1 MKKLIGTLIVS
12 LLAATASAETGRLF
26 FDTAGNGGTNEG
38 AHPGF
43 AVAPGNPQLGQGGGR
58 LYLYWQ
64 FGLASGQGQSVLG
77 LNYNVTVDGG
87 ALTGA
92 MNFQNP
98 NVGGFLGPR
107 WQPVMGN
114 PAPNPAVNPGGPTQ
128 RFTAINVQAFGLKND
143 AAAVNLDTQYNA
155 ASNSTILGYVDVESQ
170 GGEVYLTVD
179 TLGIA
184 IAGGSPNDDIFMGFG
199 DNPVKAGGDPGRRT
213 SIADATIV
221 PEPASMLLLGLGALA
236 LRRRR

>member
-26 FDTAGNGGTNEG
+26 FDALGNGGTNEG
-38 AHPGF
+38 AHPGGL
-43 AVAPGNPQLGQGGGR
+43 ALGNPVLNAGGGR
-58 LYLYWQ
+58 LYIYWQ
-64 FGLASGQGQSVLG
+64 FGRPNGAPGQNVLG

-98 NVGGFLGPR
+98 AVGGFLPPR

-114 PAPNPAVNPGGPTQ
+114 PAPNPAVNPGGASQ
-128 RFTAINVQAFGLKND
+128 RFTAVNINAFGLKND
-143 AAAVNLDTQYNA
+143 ASAVALDTQYNA

-184 IAGGSPNDDIFMGFG
+184 IQGGSPQDEIFMGFG
-199 DNPVKAGGDPGRRT
+199 DAGVPAGGAPGRRT